1 MKLQIQFHLARTQ
14 AAWPS
19 RDAVLKA
26 EGQTGQAYPG
36 NRYLYGKTVG
46 LLVSPFSE
54 YGDRCCM

>member
-1 MKLQIQFHLARTQ
+1 MKLQIQFHLARTE

-19 RDAVLKA
+19 RDAILKA

-46 LLVSPFSE
+46 LLVSSR
-54 YGDRCCM
+54 YRSL